1 MEARE
6 GTPLDLRGL
15 DPAQVP
21 GTPRE
26 VTGDPV
32 PGRGRGKE
40 RRHG

>member
-1 MEARE
+1 METRE
-6 GTPLDLRGL
+6 GTSRDLRSL

-32 PGRGRGKE
+32 PGRGHGKE